1 MMLLLFR
8 LTEVCAVWVQ
18 AGERGW
24 CAADG
29 WMFVTYWV
37 AVPW

>member
-29 WMFVTYWV
+29 VMWTAAWG